1 MQQQAVE
8 RFDFQRSSWSEF
20 LKWASWSGWL
30 TEGMPWN
37 SSIIRYSSNK
47 CKFPARSR
55 QNPRISDGQ
64 SPFTAST
71 FTSAAKLACNSSC
84 TCPALSPSSLNVY
97 SMSSG
102 RTSAAVF
109 TQSKTLKM
117 QWEPLQTGNCLA
129 HSGHA
134 LMSGFGCSCF
144 RPQSGHP
151 CCFVVWKLS
160 SFRLRHLT
168 AVRTFENQIVSH
180 SGVSDRRSQTYF
192 VFPLRS

>member
-1 MQQQAVE
+1 MIVLVRKPGCSTFTRVSRTIKTSVRHQFSFTAR
-8 RFDFQRSSWSEF
+8 RFIS
-20 LKWASWSGWL
+20 AS
-30 TEGMPWN
+30 
-37 SSIIRYSSNK
+37 
-47 CKFPARSR
+47 
-55 QNPRISDGQ
+55 
-64 SPFTAST
+64 TAST
-71 FTSAAKLACNSSC
+71 LCTFTNAATHACNTSRIKSGSF
-84 TCPALSPSSLNVY
+84 TASSLNVY

-117 QWEPLQTGNCLA
+117 QSEPLQTGNCLA

-180 SGVSDRRSQTYF
+180 SGVSDRSSEVNSGFSRRSRPPEQCMKFCFLDQSTS
-192 VFPLRS
+192 PE